1 MIGGLIMNGYISGA
15 TGFLGRLLANHF
27 IKQNNSLTLAG
38 RNISELEALRNDL
51 LDKAQ
56 SKNLSIKL
64 HTLDFDI
71 PETISQKLDEI
82 DAGIFDWCINA
93 VGEQGRIG
101 PDSDLT
107 HVDYSHSFATNVLSP
122 IELTRHFTKKFSIKK
137 RGKIIHFSGGGSSNA
152 RPFFSPYAISKTA
165 LARYIENTSHELKEK
180 NVQIFSISPGLMPSK
195 MLIES
200 LMKPENLTKSEIKT
214 ITSVLANKEN
224 FDGGKILDLMDFLLS
239 DSANFCSG
247 RMISAQWD
255 NWHEWPKHQQEIL
268 SSDLFTLRRI
278 TGRDRGQEWGDL

>member
-1 MIGGLIMNGYISGA
+1 MNGYISGA

-27 IKQNNSLTLAG
+27 IDQNYSLTLAG
-38 RNISELEALRNDL
+38 RNITELEKLRNEL
-51 LDKAQ
+51 LDKAR
-56 SKNLSIKL
+56 SKNLTIKL

-71 PETISQKLDEI
+71 PETISEKLNEI
-82 DAGIFDWCINA
+82 DGGIFDWCINA
-93 VGEQGRIG
+93 IGEQGGIG
-101 PDSDLT
+101 PDSDLS
-107 HVDYSHSFATNVLSP
+107 HSDYSRNLATNVLSP
-122 IELTRHFTKKFSIKK
+122 IELTRHFAKKFLIKK

-152 RPFFSPYAISKTA
+152 RPFFSPYSISKTA
-165 LARYIENTSHELKEK
+165 LARYIENTSYELKEK
-180 NVQIFSISPGLMPSK
+180 NIQIFSVSPGLMPSK
-195 MLIES
+195 MLAES
-200 LMKPENLTKSEIKT
+200 LMKPETLTKSEIEK
-214 ITSVLANKEN
+214 ITSVLANQDN
-224 FDGGKILDLMDFLLS
+224 FDGKKILDLLDFLLS

>member
-1 MIGGLIMNGYISGA
+1 MNGYISGA
-15 TGFLGRLLANHF
+15 TGYLGRLLANHF
-27 IKQNNSLTLAG
+27 IGQTYSLTLAG
-38 RNISELEALRNDL
+38 RNITELETLRNEL

-64 HTLDFDI
+64 HTLDFDS

-82 DAGIFDWCINA
+82 DTGNFDWCINA
-93 VGEQGRIG
+93 VGQQGRIG

-107 HVDYSHSFATNVLSP
+107 LSDYSRNLAINVLSP

-165 LARYIENTSHELKEK
+165 LARYIENTSYELK
-180 NVQIFSISPGLMPSK
+180 NMNIQIFSISPGMMPSK
-195 MLIES
+195 MLTES
-200 LMKPENLTKSEIKT
+200 LMKPENLTKTEIEK
-214 ITSVLANKEN
+214 ITSVLANQDN
-224 FDGGKILDLMDFLLS
+224 FDGGKILDLLDFLLS
-239 DSANFCSG
+239 DAANFCSG

-255 NWHEWPKHQQEIL
+255 NWHEWPQHQQEIL
-268 SSDLFTLRRI
+268 ASDLFTLRRVI
-278 TGRDRGQEWGDL
+278 GRDRGFDWGDV